1 MTTIIHGDNGV
12 VFPDSTTQG
21 TALTT
26 GNQTFTGVKTFASAP
41 VLSAGATVG
50 SATMAAPSG
59 TAPLYVA
66 RAWASLS
73 ANSAANPT
81 LNVSGNV
88 ASVTRST
95 TGQYAV
101 TFTTAM
107 PDASYS
113 VQVNHGQLG
122 MITMASTLTT
132 TGFTIGAFVATTGAY
147 ADLATSIPFSFV
159 VFR

>member
-26 GNQTFTGVKTFASAP
+26 GNQTFAGVKTFASAP

-59 TAPLYVA
+59 TAPLFGA
-66 RAWASLS
+66 RAWCIFNGNTTGTNAPIAGGNVSTVTR
-73 ANSAANPT
+73 NSAGSYTVN
-81 LNVSGNV
+81 L
-88 ASVTRST
+88 
-95 TGQYAV
+95 
-101 TFTTAM
+101 TTAM
-107 PDASYS
+107 PDSDFAYVGICPGNGPLLVVVPVSKTTS
-113 VQVNHGQLG
+113 
-122 MITMASTLTT
+122 SLTFNT
-132 TGFTIGAFVATTGAY
+132 QAPSTGAVI
-147 ADLATSIPFSFV
+147 DTNPISIV